1 MENNLFGVCPFVTA
15 QKLLQ
20 GKWAILI
27 LHALSEG
34 TKRFNDLEREIHI
47 THATLSSQLKYM
59 EKEGLVHRTVYPEVP
74 PRVEYT
80 LTELGYSLPHR
91 HGPPFCAGASQH
103 TDLGRGI
110 YRVSER
116 ESYVNTYMPNLQTG
130 IGRITASL
138 AVIFFAKF

>member
-1 MENNLFGVCPFVTA
+1 MENQLFGVCPFVTA

-27 LHALSEG
+27 LHALSGG

-59 EKEGLVHRTVYPEVP
+59 EKEGLVSRKVYAEVP

-80 LTELGYSLPHR
+80 LTPLGYSLKPVLDAMR
-91 HGPPFCAGASQH
+91 SWGEQYKASV
-103 TDLGRGI
+103 G
-110 YRVSER
+110 E
-116 ESYVNTYMPNLQTG
+116 
-130 IGRITASL
+130 
-138 AVIFFAKF
+138 K

>member
-34 TKRFNDLEREIHI
+34 TKRFNELERDIQI

-74 PRVEYT
+74 PRLE
-80 LTELGYSLPHR
+80 YSLT
-91 HGPPFCAGASQH
+91 AM
-103 TDLGRGI
+103 GRRFAPVLDSI
-110 YRVSER
+110 
-116 ESYVNTYMPNLQTG
+116 
-130 IGRITASL
+130 RIWGEEYIEFL
-138 AVIFFAKF
+138 KENRI

>member
-1 MENNLFGVCPFVTA
+1 MTNELFGICPFVTA

-34 TKRFNDLEREIHI
+34 TKRFNELERDIQI

-74 PRVEYT
+74 PRVEYS
-80 LTELGYSLPHR
+80 LT
-91 HGPPFCAGASQH
+91 AM
-103 TDLGRGI
+103 GRRFSPVLDSIQVWGEEYI
-110 YRVSER
+110 EFLK
-116 ESYVNTYMPNLQTG
+116 EN
-130 IGRITASL
+130 RI
-138 AVIFFAKF
+138 

>member
-27 LHALSEG
+27 LHALNEG
-34 TKRFNDLEREIHI
+34 TKRFNELERDIHI

-74 PRVEYT
+74 PRVEYS
-80 LTELGYSLPHR
+80 LT
-91 HGPPFCAGASQH
+91 AM
-103 TDLGRGI
+103 GRRFAPVLDSIQVWGEEYI
-110 YRVSER
+110 EFLK
-116 ESYVNTYMPNLQTG
+116 EN
-130 IGRITASL
+130 RI
-138 AVIFFAKF
+138 

>member
-1 MENNLFGVCPFVTA
+1 MENNLFGVCPFVIA

-34 TKRFNDLEREIHI
+34 TKRFNELERDIQI

-74 PRVEYT
+74 PRVEYS
-80 LTELGYSLPHR
+80 LT
-91 HGPPFCAGASQH
+91 AM
-103 TDLGRGI
+103 GRRFAPVLDSIQVWGEEYI
-110 YRVSER
+110 EFLK
-116 ESYVNTYMPNLQTG
+116 EN
-130 IGRITASL
+130 RI
-138 AVIFFAKF
+138 

>member
-1 MENNLFGVCPFVTA
+1 MENSLFGVCPFVTA

-34 TKRFNDLEREIHI
+34 TKRFNELERDIQI

-74 PRVEYT
+74 PRVEYS
-80 LTELGYSLPHR
+80 LT
-91 HGPPFCAGASQH
+91 AM
-103 TDLGRGI
+103 GRRFAPVLDSI
-110 YRVSER
+110 
-116 ESYVNTYMPNLQTG
+116 
-130 IGRITASL
+130 RIWGEEYIEFL
-138 AVIFFAKF
+138 KENRI